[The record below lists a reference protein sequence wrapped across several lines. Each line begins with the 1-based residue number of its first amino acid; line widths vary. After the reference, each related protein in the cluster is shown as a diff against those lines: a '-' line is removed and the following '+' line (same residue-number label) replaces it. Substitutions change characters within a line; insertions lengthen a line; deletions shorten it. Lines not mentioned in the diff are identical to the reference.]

1 MKQLS
6 KSEIKELNVTI
17 EEQVGIPEL
26 FDKKERIEEDE
37 GKILK
42 DGEIVIFE
50 HKGRL
55 APSLK
60 LVMKR
65 DVLKK
70 VTVDMGA
77 VKFVVGGV
85 DVMRPGITDIEEGIA
100 ENDFVVIIDENH
112 KKPLAIGIALLNS
125 EEMKKK
131 EKGKVIKTIHYVG
144 DEIWG

>member
-6 KSEIKELNVTI
+6 KSEIKELNVKI
-17 EEQVGIPEL
+17 EEQMGIADL
-26 FDKKERIEEDE
+26 FDKKERIEEGD

-50 HKGRL
+50 HKGKL

-77 VKFVVGGV
+77 VKFVVGGA
-85 DVMRPGITDIEEGIA
+85 DVMRPGITEIEEGIE
-100 ENDFVVIIDENH
+100 ENEFVVVIDENH
-112 KKPLAIGIALLNS
+112 KKPLAIGRALLNS
-125 EEMKKK
+125 QEMKKA